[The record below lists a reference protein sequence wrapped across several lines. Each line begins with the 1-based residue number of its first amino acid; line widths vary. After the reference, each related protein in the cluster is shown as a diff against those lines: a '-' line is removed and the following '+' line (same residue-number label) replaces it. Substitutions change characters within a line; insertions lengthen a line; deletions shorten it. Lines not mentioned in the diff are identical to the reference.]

1 MKTSEKG
8 IELNISLEDFCP
20 QAIKCLKSEKYYTI
34 GFGHCGKD
42 VKENDTITKSKAID
56 LLKSDLEKFEKKVNK
71 YSSYDFTQN
80 EYDALM
86 SFCYNVGNIDQLTAK
101 GTRSKKEIADK
112 MLLYCKSGGK
122 VIRGLQKRREKERSL
137 FLKSSTSNFYPRYIG
152 ASNDLNTI
160 FSAIGVPNNLNGSW
174 EKRKAIATKNG
185 IYDYVGSLTD
195 NVKLIAL
202 AKNGKL
208 KRVDQ
213 FHPFILYIETT
224 RKNLF

>member
-8 IELNISLEDFCP
+8 IELIISFEGFWP
-20 QAIKCLKSEKYYTI
+20 KATKCLKSEKYYTI
-34 GFGHCGKD
+34 GFGHYGKD
-42 VKENDTITKSKAID
+42 VKKNDTITKSKAID

-71 YSSYDFTQN
+71 YSSYNFTQN
-80 EYDALM
+80 EYDALV

-112 MLLYCKSGGK
+112 ILLYCKSGGK
-122 VIRGLQKRREKERSL
+122 VIRGLQKRREKERAL
-137 FLKSSTSNFYPRYIG
+137 FLKCSTSNFYPRYTG

-160 FSAIGVPNNLNGSW
+160 FSAIGVPNHLNGSW

-208 KRVDQ
+208 KRV
-213 FHPFILYIETT
+213 
-224 RKNLF
+224 

>member
-1 MKTSEKG
+1 MLILSVSSKAT
-8 IELNISLEDFCP
+8 
-20 QAIKCLKSEKYYTI
+20 KCLKSEKYYTI
-34 GFGHCGKD
+34 GFGHYGKD

-56 LLKSDLEKFEKKVNK
+56 LLKSDLEKFEKKVDK
-71 YSSYDFTQN
+71 YSSYNFTQN
-80 EYDALM
+80 EYDSLV

-122 VIRGLQKRREKERSL
+122 VIRGLQKRREKERAL

-160 FSAIGVPNNLNGSW
+160 FSAIGVPNHLNGSW

-208 KRVDQ
+208 KRV
-213 FHPFILYIETT
+213 
-224 RKNLF
+224 

>member
-8 IELNISLEDFCP
+8 IELITRFEGFCSK
-20 QAIKCLKSEKYYTI
+20 AAKCLKSEKYYTI
-34 GFGHCGKD
+34 GFGHYGKD
-42 VKENDTITKSKAID
+42 VKENDTITKSKAVD

-80 EYDALM
+80 EFDALI

-122 VIRGLQKRREKERSL
+122 VISGLQKRREKERAL

-152 ASNDLNTI
+152 ASNDINTI
-160 FSAIGVPNNLNGSW
+160 FSAIGVPNHLNGCW
-174 EKRKAIATKNG
+174 ERRKAIATKNG

-208 KRVDQ
+208 KRV
-213 FHPFILYIETT
+213 E
-224 RKNLF
+224 

>member
-8 IELNISLEDFCP
+8 IKLIISFEGFCSK
-20 QAIKCLKSEKYYTI
+20 AKKCLKSEKYYTI
-34 GFGHCGKD
+34 GFGHYGKD

-56 LLKSDLEKFEKKVNK
+56 LLKSDLEKYEKQVNK
-71 YSSYDFTQN
+71 YSAYDFTQN
-80 EYDALM
+80 EFDALV

-137 FLKSSTSNFYPRYIG
+137 FLECSTSNFYPRYSG
-152 ASNDLNTI
+152 ASNDINTI
-160 FSAIGVPNNLNGSW
+160 FSSIGVPNHLNGCW
-174 EKRKAIATKNG
+174 ERRKAIATKNS

-208 KRVDQ
+208 KRVD
-213 FHPFILYIETT
+213 
-224 RKNLF
+224 

>member
-8 IELNISLEDFCP
+8 IKLIISFEGFCP
-20 QAIKCLKSEKYYTI
+20 NATKCLKSEKYYTI
-34 GFGHCGKD
+34 GFGHYGKD
-42 VKENDTITKSKAID
+42 VKENDTITKSKAVD

-71 YSSYDFTQN
+71 YSAYDFTQN
-80 EYDALM
+80 EFDALV

-112 MLLYCKSGGK
+112 MLLYCKSGGN
-122 VIRGLQKRREKERSL
+122 VIRGLQKRREKERAL
-137 FLKSSTSNFYPRYIG
+137 FLKCSTSNFYPRYIG
-152 ASNDLNTI
+152 ASNDINTI
-160 FSAIGVPNNLNGSW
+160 FSVIGVPNHLNGCW

-208 KRVDQ
+208 KRV
-213 FHPFILYIETT
+213 E
-224 RKNLF
+224 

>member
-1 MKTSEKG
+1 M
-8 IELNISLEDFCP
+8 
-20 QAIKCLKSEKYYTI
+20 
-34 GFGHCGKD
+34 
-42 VKENDTITKSKAID
+42 KENDTITKSKAID

-71 YSSYDFTQN
+71 YSSYNFTQN
-80 EYDALM
+80 EYDALV

-122 VIRGLQKRREKERSL
+122 VIRGLQKRREKERAL

-160 FSAIGVPNNLNGSW
+160 FSAIGVPNHLNGCW

-208 KRVDQ
+208 KRV
-213 FHPFILYIETT
+213 
-224 RKNLF
+224 

>member
-1 MKTSEKG
+1 MKTSENG
-8 IELNISLEDFCP
+8 IELIISFEVFCP
-20 QAIKCLKSEKYYTI
+20 KATKCLKSEKYYTI
-34 GFGHCGKD
+34 GFGHYGKD

-71 YSSYDFTQN
+71 YNSYNFTQN
-80 EYDALM
+80 EYDALV

-112 MLLYCKSGGK
+112 ILLYCKSGGK
-122 VIRGLQKRREKERSL
+122 VIRGLQKRREKERAL
-137 FLKSSTSNFYPRYIG
+137 FLKSSTSNFYPRYTG

-160 FSAIGVPNNLNGSW
+160 FSAIGVPNHLNGCW

-208 KRVDQ
+208 KRV
-213 FHPFILYIETT
+213 
-224 RKNLF
+224 

>member
-8 IELNISLEDFCP
+8 IELIITFEGFCP
-20 QAIKCLKSEKYYTI
+20 NATKCLKSEKYYTI
-34 GFGHCGKD
+34 GFGHYGKD
-42 VKENDTITKSKAID
+42 VKENDTITKSKAVD

-71 YSSYDFTQN
+71 YSTYDFTQN
-80 EYDALM
+80 EFDALV

-101 GTRSKKEIADK
+101 GTRTKKEIADK

-122 VIRGLQKRREKERSL
+122 VIRGLQKRREKERAL
-137 FLKSSTSNFYPRYIG
+137 FLKCSTSNFYPRYIG

-160 FSAIGVPNNLNGSW
+160 FSAIGVPNHLNGSW
-174 EKRKAIATKNG
+174 ERRKAIATKNG

-195 NVKLIAL
+195 NVKLITL

-208 KRVDQ
+208 KRVD
-213 FHPFILYIETT
+213 
-224 RKNLF
+224 